1 MGAKAHSPLA
11 VRERLLLG
19 AYVGRSADMEADD
32 HREECLTGN
41 ITDCG
46 TRIGGTDDLAVL
58 LCAASACVT
67 VVYDRSCTTHA
78 FGTGMLTAFHLVGC
92 FGTRQPVGG
101 LRGYGAAGSAS
112 AWHAEGQGF
121 ESP

>member
-19 AYVGRSADMEADD
+19 AYVGRSADREADD

-41 ITDCG
+41 FTDCG

-58 LCAASACVT
+58 LRAASACVT
-67 VVYDRSCTTHA
+67 LVYD
-78 FGTGMLTAFHLVGC
+78 
-92 FGTRQPVGG
+92 TR
-101 LRGYGAAGSAS
+101 LRNRYANCVPPRRVLRYKAAGWWAAGLWRS
-112 AWHAEGQGF
+112 W
-121 ESP
+121 